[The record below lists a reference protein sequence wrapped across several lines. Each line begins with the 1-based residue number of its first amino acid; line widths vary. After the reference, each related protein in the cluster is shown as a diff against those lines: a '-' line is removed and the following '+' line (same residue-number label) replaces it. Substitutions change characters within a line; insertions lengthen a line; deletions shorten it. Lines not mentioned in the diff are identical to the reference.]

1 MKMFTAAIVF
11 LALIS
16 TSAKGDDNTNLEKK
30 VDTILK
36 QFDKF
41 KKQVKAIKGSNK
53 ALQEGVETLQ
63 EGVETLQEGNYL
75 LKEKVESLEESI
87 KGLNDWLTQDEPLVS
102 DNVCDNYV
110 TKGLEFL
117 NVDCV
122 DLLQS
127 ATDVTD
133 EFMGDLVKTYN
144 GNVSL
149 P

>member
-16 TSAKGDDNTNLEKK
+16 TSAKGNDNTNLEKK
-30 VDTILK
+30 VDKILK

-63 EGVETLQEGNYL
+63 EGNYL
-75 LKEKVESLEESI
+75 LKEKVESLEESL
-87 KGLNDWLTQDEPLVS
+87 KGLNDGLTQDEPLVS

-122 DLLQS
+122 DLPQS

>member
-30 VDTILK
+30 VDKILK

-63 EGVETLQEGNYL
+63 EGNYL
-75 LKEKVESLEESI
+75 LKEKVENLEESL
-87 KGLNDWLTQDEPLVS
+87 KGLNDGLTQNEPLVS

-122 DLLQS
+122 DLPQS

>member
-30 VDTILK
+30 VDKILK

-63 EGVETLQEGNYL
+63 EGNYL
-75 LKEKVESLEESI
+75 LKEKVENLEESL
-87 KGLNDWLTQDEPLVS
+87 KGLNDGLTQDKPLVS

-122 DLLQS
+122 DLPQS

>member
-30 VDTILK
+30 VDKILK

-63 EGVETLQEGNYL
+63 EGNYL
-75 LKEKVESLEESI
+75 LKEKVESLEESL
-87 KGLNDWLTQDEPLVS
+87 KGLNDGLTQNEPLVS

-122 DLLQS
+122 DLPQS